1 MKTTDNLQLMKPAFK
16 RGDLV
21 EFEHGK
27 DTFLLQEGWHTGR
40 VTGVHDNAVTVRVLD
55 KQGRHQDLPIR
66 DVRLRHAQDF
76 YLPADDDQQL
86 GEIPNTDDYAHQ
98 ASESVRR
105 SVRETVAK
113 YGIVSEDDLAGL
125 AAYDQQH
132 PPVNPLSYE
141 AESHIT
147 DQLVDRICE
156 VRQLWKL
163 DAMVTAGVTVPHH
176 LRVPFKH
183 LTSTEQGTTRNR
195 VRADLQQI
203 IPELI
208 EAGWWSPAKVEEFK
222 TWYQQAP
229 GWPA

>member
-76 YLPADDDQQL
+76 YLPSDDDQPL

-98 ASESVRR
+98 ASESVKR

-125 AAYDQQH
+125 AAYDQQYT
-132 PPVNPLSYE
+132 P
-141 AESHIT
+141 IT
-147 DQLVDRICE
+147 S
-156 VRQLWKL
+156 
-163 DAMVTAGVTVPHH
+163 DAMKCVPM
-176 LRVPFKH
+176 PMDPM
-183 LTSTEQGTTRNR
+183 TTRLEALRTARELYPGESEITHMSVADYIIGDTFAKDSIEGFR
-195 VRADLQQI
+195 V
-203 IPELI
+203 
-208 EAGWWSPAKVEEFK
+208 
-222 TWYQQAP
+222 
-229 GWPA
+229 

>member
-76 YLPADDDQQL
+76 YLPADDDQPL

-132 PPVNPLSYE
+132 MS
-141 AESHIT
+141 IT
-147 DQLVDRICE
+147 SDSLKC
-156 VRQLWKL
+156 
-163 DAMVTAGVTVPHH
+163 VPM
-176 LRVPFKH
+176 PMDPI
-183 LTSTEQGTTRNR
+183 TTRLEALR
-195 VRADLQQI
+195 TARELYPGESEITHMIVADYIIRDTFAKDSVEGFRA
-203 IPELI
+203 
-208 EAGWWSPAKVEEFK
+208 
-222 TWYQQAP
+222 
-229 GWPA
+229 